1 MIIAFICYIIRKIYE
16 SSFQHNKQCIFWTSE
31 LGVMA
36 ILVEVALAVGGY
48 ARMKEDS
55 SISPSYAYVH
65 TQLGGM
71 FLV

>member
-1 MIIAFICYIIRKIYE
+1 
-16 SSFQHNKQCIFWTSE
+16 
-31 LGVMA
+31 MA
-36 ILVEVALAVGGY
+36 ILVEAAQAVGGC

-55 SISPSYAYVH
+55 HFLHQDGLPLAFIYAYVH